1 MNLYNFLISSM
12 IIILLPGTG
21 VIYTLSNELS
31 FGKRAAFFAATS
43 CTLGIIP
50 HLTISIAFTSFI
62 HQMGTRLFP
71 YIKFFGGIYL
81 LYLGIDILRSNASLS
96 FHNEEYKRTPRHL
109 IQQGVLINLLNPK
122 LTLFFFA
129 FLPQY
134 ASHSKEHYLSFS
146 WFYGL
151 LFMFLTWIVFI
162 GYGFLAGCIQKKL
175 ISKPYVISILS
186 KVFGAIFF
194 AFSFQMIFSALHEI
208 F

>member
-21 VIYTLSNELS
+21 VIYTLSNGLS

-96 FHNEEYKRTPRHL
+96 FHNEE
-109 IQQGVLINLLNPK
+109 
-122 LTLFFFA
+122 
-129 FLPQY
+129 
-134 ASHSKEHYLSFS
+134 
-146 WFYGL
+146 
-151 LFMFLTWIVFI
+151 I
-162 GYGFLAGCIQKKL
+162 G
-175 ISKPYVISILS
+175 
-186 KVFGAIFF
+186 
-194 AFSFQMIFSALHEI
+194 
-208 F
+208 